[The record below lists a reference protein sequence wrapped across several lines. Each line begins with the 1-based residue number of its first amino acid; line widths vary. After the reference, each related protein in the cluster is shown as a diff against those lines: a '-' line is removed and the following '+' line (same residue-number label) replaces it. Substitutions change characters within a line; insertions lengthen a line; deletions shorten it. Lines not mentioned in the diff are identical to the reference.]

1 MKNKRIIFLG
11 AGGFAKTLAD
21 ILQQNNTYTEI
32 KFLDDTKTGANI
44 LGKCNEFIKFKNENT
59 DMYPA
64 FGNNEVRSKWF
75 KLLQQENINIPTIIH
90 NSAYISPTV
99 KMETGVAVLPKAVI
113 NTNCVVKQGCIVNCG
128 SVIDHDCILNEFV
141 HICIG
146 AMIKAENKIPA
157 GTKIEAGQIVA
168 RQQFGG
174 ISRCS

>member
-1 MKNKRIIFLG
+1 MTNTKKIIILG

-21 ILQQNNTYTEI
+21 ILQQNKIYAEI
-32 KFLDDTKTGANI
+32 KFLDDTKTGKNI
-44 LGKCNEFIKFKNENT
+44 LGKCSDYIKFKNENT

-64 FGNNEVRSKWF
+64 FGNNEVRKIWF
-75 KLLQQENINIPTIIH
+75 EKLQQEKINIPTIIH

-99 KMETGVAVLPKAVI
+99 KIETGIAVLPKAVI

-128 SVIDHDCILNEFV
+128 SVIDHDCILEQFV

-146 AMIKAENKIPA
+146 AMVKAENKIPA

-174 ISRCS
+174 IEG

>member
-1 MKNKRIIFLG
+1 MTNTKRIIILG
-11 AGGFAKTLAD
+11 AGGYAKTLAD

-32 KFLDDTKTGANI
+32 KFLDDTKIGENI
-44 LGKCNEFIKFKNENT
+44 LGKCNDYSKFKNENT

-113 NTNCVVKQGCIVNCG
+113 NTDCVIKQGCIINCG

-146 AMIKAENKIPA
+146 AMIKAENKIPV
-157 GTKIEAGQIVA
+157 GIKIEAGQIVERA
-168 RQQFGG
+168 SLG
-174 ISRCS
+174 